1 MKFYK
6 NIEIAAKLKMSQ
18 LNRIRLVLM
27 TSYNLDVPLQD
38 LSLGQIQQQWFEI
51 FLNVTYNLDVSY
63 MSNSWKNVTA
73 VIK

>member
-1 MKFYK
+1 
-6 NIEIAAKLKMSQ
+6 
-18 LNRIRLVLM
+18 M